1 MYHNT
6 HKGLLNIWT
15 NKTDKRETI
24 WLIGYDLDKTIYIEV
39 LKQKKVNSKSKV

>member
-24 WLIGYDLDKTIYIEV
+24 WLIGYDLDKIEV
-39 LKQKKVNSKSKV
+39 SFEAKESKL